1 MASHRNEKVNGQIQR
16 ELSLIIIHKMKDARI
31 KDSNV
36 SITRVKATPD
46 LKSATVYVSVF
57 GDETQK
63 KVVVELLNN
72 AKSFLR
78 SSLGKVITVHS
89 IPALKFEL
97 DDSIEYGMHIESIL
111 KNLKDNKAI
120 KDDEELK
127 EANEEDS

>member
-57 GDETQK
+57 GDENQK

-72 AKSFLR
+72 AKSFLMVCECLYIHLPHR
-78 SSLGKVITVHS
+78 LHS
-89 IPALKFEL
+89 QTYKTKYQLVTQFL
-97 DDSIEYGMHIESIL
+97 TNLFLLRQLIL
-111 KNLKDNKAI
+111 KLR
-120 KDDEELK
+120 
-127 EANEEDS
+127 